1 MHGNRGFIIAIL
13 SLAAAAWF
21 AASPAE
27 AQVFRRDPSVEPEN
41 LDIDGRSYKP
51 YGQARIW
58 LFRFHPFAS
67 LGATYDDNVFL
78 APTYQRKDDFVFDTV
93 AGLRTDWRLGRHET
107 LLGYQAKYRAFLN
120 HPGQSL
126 LEHRLNLL
134 SQWNF
139 NHWMFLDVGAEGSH
153 RKDPLP
159 AEVDLITDRDVCD
172 AFVRAGV
179 FKESLGAELEYKLNW
194 TDFVEPNFRAL
205 DHTEQYL
212 TLSGYYLLREDSQ
225 LAQKV
230 YAFLEVSAGA
240 FRFPE
245 RHFSDSNFASAVVG
259 AKGMLFD
266 RFGFILKFGVSG
278 LDPRGNGST
287 GDRESFRGPTY
298 EATVMYNPSEAQQ
311 ISLSSYRRIQYA
323 TDSNFRIFDRLEAS
337 YGHVF
342 FDKLYGKANAFLD
355 HADPSDSRN
364 LNRMGCGLSAEYFF
378 QGWLA
383 ASLGWEY
390 SQRTARRIAGT
401 PSADYRDHRIFL
413 TLTAFF

>member
-1 MHGNRGFIIAIL
+1 MGGFRGFFVGIL
-13 SLAAAAWF
+13 TLTAAAWF

-27 AQVFRRDPSVEPEN
+27 AQVFRRDPSVEPES
-41 LDIDGRSYKP
+41 LDIDGRAYKP

-67 LGATYDDNVFL
+67 LGATYDDNLFL
-78 APTYQRKDDFVFDTV
+78 SPPYECKDDFVFDTV
-93 AGLRTDWRLGRHET
+93 GGLRTDWRLGRHET
-107 LLGYQAKYRAFLN
+107 LLGYQAKYRAFVN
-120 HPGQSL
+120 HPDESL
-126 LEHRLNLL
+126 LEHRANLL

-139 NHWMFLDVGAEGSH
+139 NHWMFLDVGAEYSH
-153 RKDPLP
+153 RKDPMP
-159 AEVDLITDRDVCD
+159 DEVDIRTDRDNCD
-172 AFVRAGV
+172 AFLRGGIFQDA
-179 FKESLGAELEYKLNW
+179 LGAELEYRLNW
-194 TDFVEPNFRAL
+194 TDFLEPGFRML
-205 DHTEQYL
+205 DHTEQTL
-212 TLSGYYLLREDSQ
+212 TLSGYYLLREDSK

-266 RFGFILKFGVSG
+266 RFSFTLKFGVSG
-278 LDPRGNGST
+278 IDPKGNGTT

-298 EATVMYNPSEAQQ
+298 DASVMYNLNERQQ

-323 TDSNFRIFDRLEAS
+323 TDSNYRIYDRIDATYS
-337 YGHVF
+337 HVF
-342 FDKLYGKANAFLD
+342 FDKLYGKANGFLD

-364 LNRMGCGLSAEYFF
+364 LNRMGCGLSLEYFF
-378 QGWLA
+378 QGWIA
-383 ASLGWEY
+383 ASVGWEH
-390 SQRTARRIAGT
+390 SRRSARRIPGI
-401 PSADYRDHRIFL
+401 PSVDYRDDRIFL